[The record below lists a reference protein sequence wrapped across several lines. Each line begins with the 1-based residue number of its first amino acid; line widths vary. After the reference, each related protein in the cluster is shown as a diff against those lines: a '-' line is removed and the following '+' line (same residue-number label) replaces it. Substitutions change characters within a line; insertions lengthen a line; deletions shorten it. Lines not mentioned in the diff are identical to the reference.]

1 MRNAAFERRHVGRCH
16 SLELVGTT
24 TLQYECTSGCLT
36 WPTEAAV
43 ERSNAL
49 VPMFRTSTRRTGPHE
64 ARGPAAARTEAGAH
78 QLTHQ
83 TLA

>member
-1 MRNAAFERRHVGRCH
+1 MRNAAFERSHVGRRH

-49 VPMFRTSTRRTGPHE
+49 VPMFRTSTRTGPHK
-64 ARGPAAARTEAGAH
+64 ARGPAAARNEAGAH